1 MVYTTY
7 LPGMSQSLTRF
18 TMQIRKALFPP
29 TECLSLFLALREGCL
44 FFALCGSLPEIAG
57 DVGLQVVVRC
67 AAAVTAN
74 RARNG
79 TRMVMRPAGTSRLS
93 AGASAVG
100 HIVISRAGAASD
112 LIRSRRRL
120 VGMRAVGVDRH

>member
-1 MVYTTY
+1 M
-7 LPGMSQSLTRF
+7 LRKGRSERGALT
-18 TMQIRKALFPP
+18 ISNPV
-29 TECLSLFLALREGCL
+29 
-44 FFALCGSLPEIAG
+44 LCRSLPEVTG

-79 TRMVMRPAGTSRLS
+79 TRMVMRPAGTCRLS

-100 HIVISRAGAASD
+100 HIVIGRAGTAANF
-112 LIRSRRRL
+112 I
-120 VGMRAVGVDRH
+120 